1 MSAAA
6 AGEPVGGPAQEA
18 RRLVEALSEW
28 ASNRLGPAQE
38 HLATGSPECQIC
50 PVCQV
55 ISALRGDRPEVLARL
70 GDAWTAFL
78 GVLTDPSREQT
89 ASTPSEAARRA
100 APGVPSGAGADP
112 MAPVRPVQNI
122 DVR

>member
-1 MSAAA
+1 MS
-6 AGEPVGGPAQEA
+6 GSGNEPLGGPAVEA
-18 RRLVEALSEW
+18 RRLVEALGDW
-28 ASNRLGPAQE
+28 ASTRLGAADE
-38 HLATGSPECQIC
+38 RLATGSPECQLC
-50 PVCQV
+50 PVCQL

-78 GVLTDPSREQT
+78 GVLTDPAREQT
-89 ASTPSEAARRA
+89 ASTPSEAARPA